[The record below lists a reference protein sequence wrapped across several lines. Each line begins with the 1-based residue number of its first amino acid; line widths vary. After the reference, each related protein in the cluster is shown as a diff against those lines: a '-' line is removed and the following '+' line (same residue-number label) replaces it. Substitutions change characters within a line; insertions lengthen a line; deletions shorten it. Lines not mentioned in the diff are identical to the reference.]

1 MLKKLTIDGL
11 RGATRPFE
19 LTFDPDKR
27 ISIVYGENGCG
38 KSTVC
43 DALEFIADQK
53 VTSLEDRGLGATAR
67 YWVSTGR
74 KGSDV
79 HVSLETKLGKW
90 DASLVGK
97 AVLVKPE
104 KDKPRIAMLRRKQI
118 LELVCA
124 APGSRFEAIRPFIDI
139 EAIEAAEKSLS
150 DLIKGEKQQRGT
162 AIAIVEEN
170 RRVIEQYWKQAGSP
184 APDALTWAKAE
195 AKKDIAD
202 LEKELDL
209 LTKIGKA
216 INDIDASHERWTEF
230 ADKVVGAKADEKK
243 ASEGLKKAKT
253 DAKGGEAD
261 VAELLQSASELLHE
275 HPTPDAC
282 PLCESKEKVQ
292 GLVKRVD
299 QRLALIE
306 GVTKA
311 VTVQRSAKATLDRIL
326 GSEEEERKKLK
337 TLLYKFSKSLA
348 QTEKW
353 PKDATPTKELLN
365 KGKQIAAR
373 ATADEITE
381 SDLKAAVALFSAF
394 DDPVTKAKDQ
404 RHGQK
409 AVHTQLKN
417 AVKTFEENYN
427 AQLEMDKLIP
437 RYQAVLDAMA
447 DERRAFVDSIL
458 KRIAVRVGELYE
470 MVHPSEGLSRIELQL
485 NPDKRASLEIGADFP
500 GAPDAP
506 PQAFFSDSHL
516 DTLGLCMFLALAEL
530 DDAKNKIVVLDDV
543 LGSVDEPHVDRVVNM
558 LYDTAGRF
566 QHLLLTTHYKPWR
579 ELYRWGYLKNGE
591 CHFIELV
598 TWSHAQGMKL
608 TRSVPPV
615 DKLRKALA
623 SGTPD
628 PQEVCANG
636 GIILEALLDFLTL
649 LYRCKVPRQ
658 DGGYTVGD
666 LLNALNKDL
675 KNGLKVDRVV
685 IASDGTSS
693 STTIPL
699 GPILEQLL
707 SLAGARNVF
716 GCHFNELANHL
727 HDSVALNF
735 GKLVLELA
743 DALVDADH
751 GWPRSDKS
759 GSYWAN
765 KKETRRL
772 HPLKQPVK

>member
-19 LTFDPDKR
+19 LTFDHDKR

-139 EAIEAAEKSLS
+139 ETIEAAEKSLS
-150 DLIKGEKQQRGT
+150 DLIKGEKHQRGT
-162 AIAIVEEN
+162 AVAIVEEN

-195 AKKDIAD
+195 AKKDFAD

-209 LTKIGKA
+209 LTKIEKA
-216 INDIDASHERWTEF
+216 ITGIDASHERWTEH

-243 ASEGLKKAKT
+243 ASDGLKKAKT

-261 VAELLQSASELLHE
+261 VAELLQSASELLHD
-275 HPTPDAC
+275 HPTPGAC

-292 GLVKRVD
+292 GLAKRVD
-299 QRLALIE
+299 ERLALIE

-311 VTVQRSAKATLDRIL
+311 VALHRSAKATLDRVL

-353 PKDATPTKELLN
+353 PKDATPSKELLS
-365 KGKQIAAR
+365 KGKQIAAL
-373 ATADEITE
+373 ATEEEIADN
-381 SDLKAAVALFSAF
+381 DLKTSVALVSTY
-394 DDPVTKAKDQ
+394 DDPVNKAKDQ

-417 AVKTFEENYN
+417 AVKTYEENYS
-427 AQLEMDKLIP
+427 AQLELDKLIP

-458 KRIAVRVGELYE
+458 QRIAVRVGELYE

-485 NPDKRASLEIGADFP
+485 DPNKRSSLEIGANFP

-543 LGSVDEPHVDRVVNM
+543 LGSVDEPHVNRVVNM
-558 LYDTAGRF
+558 LYDIASGF
-566 QHLLLTTHYKPWR
+566 QHCLLTTHYKPWR
-579 ELYRWGYLKNGE
+579 ELFRWNYLKNGE
-591 CHFIELV
+591 CDFIELV
-598 TWSHAQGMKL
+598 DWSHTQGMKH
-608 TRSVPPV
+608 SKAIPPV
-615 DKLRKALA
+615 EQLRAYLA
-623 SGTPD
+623 APTPN
-628 PQEVCANG
+628 PQVVCASAG
-636 GIILEALLDFLTL
+636 VILEATLDFLTL
-649 LYRCKVPRQ
+649 LYRCRVPRQ
-658 DGGYTVGD
+658 DGNYVLND
-666 LLNALNKDL
+666 LLGAIDKPL
-675 KNGLKVDRVV
+675 KNGLTVERLVV
-685 IASDGTSS
+685 AADGSKTYEQ
-693 STTIPL
+693 IVL
-699 GPILEQLL
+699 GPIIEKLRNTVT
-707 SLAGARNVF
+707 ARNVF
-716 GCHFNELANHL
+716 GCHFNALANEL
-727 HDSVALNF
+727 HGSVAIEF
-735 GKLVLELA
+735 ATHVLELA
-743 DALVDADH
+743 DALIDPEA
-751 GWPRSDKS
+751 GWPRSKKS
-759 GSYWAN
+759 GDHWTNS
-765 KKETRRL
+765 KKTRKLR
-772 HPLKQPVK
+772 PLLKPE